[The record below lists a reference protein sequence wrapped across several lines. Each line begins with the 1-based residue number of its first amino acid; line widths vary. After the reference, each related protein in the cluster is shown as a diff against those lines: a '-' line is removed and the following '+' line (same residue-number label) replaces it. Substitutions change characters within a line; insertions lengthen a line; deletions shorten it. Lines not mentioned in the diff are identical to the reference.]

1 MVTELEELFA
11 KDPVNLNKQELR
23 QIVEHLRK
31 LRTAPA
37 PKKRATRSRKP
48 KVIPALGIKL

>member
-37 PKKRATRSRKP
+37 PKKRATRARKV
-48 KVIPALGIKL
+48 KAVPALGIKL